1 MTDNPSQWLTW
12 ARELYSLSQAG
23 LTYCQNDFDLDRYR
37 RLQEISAEIIA
48 SQSKLEKAAVLESF
62 SMQAGYATPKV
73 DVRGAVM
80 RAGKILLVQEKT
92 DGCWSLPGGWA
103 DLNDS
108 PAEVVAREVREES
121 GFEVRV
127 DKLIAVFD
135 ANRHIQPVEFYRA
148 YKLIFLCSITG
159 GAAETSFETPA
170 VEFFAPD
177 DLPPLSILRTNP
189 RILDEVFRHFVD
201 PGRPTAFD

>member
-1 MTDNPSQWLTW
+1 MQPIPTPWLAW
-12 ARELYSLSQAG
+12 ARELYSMAQAG

-48 SQSKLEKAAVLESF
+48 SQSALEKAAVMESF

-92 DGCWSLPGGWA
+92 DGRWSLPGGWA

-159 GAAETSFETPA
+159 GAAEASFETPA
-170 VEFFAPD
+170 VDFFEPGN
-177 DLPPLSILRTNP
+177 LPPLSILRTNQ
-189 RILDEVFRHFVD
+189 RILDEVFRHFAD
-201 PGRPTAFD
+201 SSRPTAFD